1 MVTGENTETGIIGK
15 EVPIEEIVKPVPIG
29 EIEKEAPTE
38 ATGGINSS
46 HGE

>member
-1 MVTGENTETGIIGK
+1 MVTGENTDTGMIGK
-15 EVPIEEIVKPVPIG
+15 EVPIGEVVKPVPIG